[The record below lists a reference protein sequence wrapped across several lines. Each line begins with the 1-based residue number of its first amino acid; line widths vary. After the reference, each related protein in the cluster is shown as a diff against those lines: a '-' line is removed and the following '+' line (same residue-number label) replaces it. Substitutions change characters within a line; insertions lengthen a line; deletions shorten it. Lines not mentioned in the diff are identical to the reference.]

1 MHILFAKGG
10 VMVMWPEIYNFFEQF
25 AGVSFN
31 FIEDLQ
37 ALDGNAI
44 FIETYEWQTKKDDI
58 LENLQDALDCI
69 EENGQYLGEDMPSKQ
84 DLKKIVASYVL
95 SELVKD
101 LNSIKQTLNIEVNDI
116 ASFDDLENQL
126 YVISMLVEML
136 ANNSL
141 DTLLAE
147 NLFATYI
154 TEEEDED
161 NEFETVLGLSA
172 NDVPNLSFTV
182 TSIREDY
189 FESLN
194 EDEE

>member
-1 MHILFAKGG
+1 MKGG
-10 VMVMWPEIYNFFEQF
+10 EMVMWPEIYNFFEQF

-31 FIEDLQ
+31 FVEDLQ
-37 ALDGNAI
+37 SLAGNAI

-141 DTLLAE
+141 DTLLSE
-147 NLFATYI
+147 NMFNTYI
-154 TEEEDED
+154 TEDEEDD
-161 NEFETVLGLSA
+161 NQFETVLGLSA

-182 TSIREDY
+182 LSIREDY

>member
-1 MHILFAKGG
+1 
-10 VMVMWPEIYNFFEQF
+10 MWPEIYNFFEQF

-154 TEEEDED
+154 TEEEDDD

>member
-10 VMVMWPEIYNFFEQF
+10 AMVMWPEIYNFFEQF

>member
-1 MHILFAKGG
+1 MHILFTKGG

-141 DTLLAE
+141 DTLLSE